1 MNSSIC
7 ALGGNRVIVCTLI
20 SEGKLE
26 AFTTLSHHQKS
37 NTSAVENV
45 EKMHQKICSFFY
57 IRKKK
62 MKYTYTKPVVMLVFL
77 H

>member
-1 MNSSIC
+1 M
-7 ALGGNRVIVCTLI
+7 
-20 SEGKLE
+20 E

-45 EKMHQKICSFFY
+45 EKMHQKIRSFFY

-62 MKYTYTKPVVMLVFL
+62 MKYTYTKPVVMLVFFAL
-77 H
+77 ISKVLILACFKSFEKLQQEMT